1 MKPAC
6 KKNPPPVAESR
17 QSAAKSRVKMFAAFC
32 RKPLHQSG
40 ALLIIF
46 LGALAAS
53 CATPPAEKVL
63 PPCCRPLAAQT
74 NYTDKSLFLLDST
87 WTSDTGRQVKLG
99 VLRGKPQVVA
109 MFFAS
114 CQFTCP
120 LTVSDMQRIEAAL
133 PENLRTNTDFLLVSF
148 DSVRDTP
155 SALKAYRAKREL
167 SNQNWTLL
175 RGEPDDVREL
185 AALLGVIYKQDANG
199 DFAHSNV
206 ITVLNAEGEIVFQQ
220 PGLNLPTDEIIS
232 KLKSLSSP

>member
-1 MKPAC
+1 MKLP
-6 KKNPPPVAESR
+6 
-17 QSAAKSRVKMFAAFC
+17 
-32 RKPLHQSG
+32 
-40 ALLIIF
+40 LLI
-46 LGALAAS
+46 LALSSATALAITNETA
-53 CATPPAEKVL
+53 AVL
-63 PPCCRPLAAQT
+63 PPCCRPIAAQT

-87 WTSDTGRQVKLG
+87 WTADNGRKVKLG
-99 VLRGKPQVVA
+99 VLRGHPQVVA

-133 PENLRTNTDFLLVSF
+133 PANLRTNTDFLLVSF

-155 SALKAYRAKREL
+155 AALKAYRAKREL

-185 AALLGVIYKQDANG
+185 AALLGVIYKKDANG

-206 ITVLNAEGEIVFQQ
+206 ITLLNADGEIIFQQ

-232 KLKSLSSP
+232 KLKTLSSP

>member
-1 MKPAC
+1 MKLP
-6 KKNPPPVAESR
+6 
-17 QSAAKSRVKMFAAFC
+17 
-32 RKPLHQSG
+32 
-40 ALLIIF
+40 LLI
-46 LGALAAS
+46 LALSSATALATTNEITA
-53 CATPPAEKVL
+53 VL

-87 WTSDTGRQVKLG
+87 WTSDTGRKVKLG

-155 SALKAYRAKREL
+155 AALKAYRAKREL
-167 SNQNWTLL
+167 SNQNWTIL

-185 AALLGVIYKQDANG
+185 AALLGVIYRKDTNG
-199 DFAHSNV
+199 DFAHSNI
-206 ITVLNAEGEIVFQQ
+206 ITLLNAEGEIVFQQ

-232 KLKSLSSP
+232 KLKTLSSP